1 MTVLVAAAL
10 VVVAAGGTAVVLTGG
25 PAAQA
30 VTLSGYGLLLTVLF
44 AVLQAPDVGLAQLAV
59 GTVVVPLM
67 VMLTV
72 RANAR
77 AARKRRR

>member
-1 MTVLVAAAL
+1 VTVLVAAAL
-10 VVVAAGGTAVVLTGG
+10 VVVAAGGTAVGPPGG
-25 PAAQA
+25 PAAPA
-30 VTLSGYGLLLTVLF
+30 GTLGGAGLLVTRRC
-44 AVLQAPDVGLAQLAV
+44 AVLEAPDVGLAQLAV

-72 RANAR
+72 GANAR